1 MVENLNRRG
10 VNTRIRLNFC
20 TAKAWLHECLATQ
33 LGDAIL
39 DLLKE
44 RSVHWQI
51 VKQLGKVEKSSIQ
64 RGLSVPCEQREN
76 VSYEEGIRS
85 NFNQPVENSSSR
97 E

>member
-1 MVENLNRRG
+1 M
-10 VNTRIRLNFC
+10 
-20 TAKAWLHECLATQ
+20 
-33 LGDAIL
+33 
-39 DLLKE
+39 
-44 RSVHWQI
+44 HWQI

-85 NFNQPVENSSSR
+85 NFNQLVENSSGR